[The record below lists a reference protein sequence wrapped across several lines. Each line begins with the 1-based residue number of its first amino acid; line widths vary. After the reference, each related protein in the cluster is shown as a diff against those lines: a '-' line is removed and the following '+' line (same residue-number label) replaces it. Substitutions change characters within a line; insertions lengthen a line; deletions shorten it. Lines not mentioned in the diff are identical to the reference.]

1 MSRDSLQTGLD
12 LLRLNTTASMEPPGD
27 IKAQIQASMVDV
39 YCVNVHFLFLQLCQ
53 AKMERVRALQQQLHS
68 ESTRPM
74 PENVET
80 AAPGVVNCLVH
91 VHGTQILFTKHFR
104 TQVLF

>member
-1 MSRDSLQTGLD
+1 
-12 LLRLNTTASMEPPGD
+12 
-27 IKAQIQASMVDV
+27 
-39 YCVNVHFLFLQLCQ
+39 
-53 AKMERVRALQQQLHS
+53 MERVRALQQQLHS